1 VYSFTVMQR
10 APAPEFASRAP
21 YVVALVDLD
30 EGPRMMANIVGDD
43 ALGVGIGE
51 RVRVCFEKRK
61 DGFSIPQ
68 FVREPKPATAV
79 RGSQS

>member
-1 VYSFTVMQR
+1 
-10 APAPEFASRAP
+10 
-21 YVVALVDLD
+21 
-30 EGPRMMANIVGDD
+30 MMANIVGDD